1 MIHVQALSL
10 FIPLYPCPANHKIF
24 LEGPYVKTV
33 SIRDLTLSK
42 HSLWHWIFSTDT
54 MRTMVQKYSILHVS
68 ISQHFIALG
77 FLIQTRATKW
87 LNCFEAESFCFTP
100 TLIRDEISISS
111 YLKCK
116 PFVINIFWLA
126 KFITHKKFQYLEQSL
141 NRNNEEEAC
150 GWTEI
155 CGNFNENEILMIP
168 IIYKV

>member
-1 MIHVQALSL
+1 MSKLWVCLSPCIPALQTKNIFRRSL
-10 FIPLYPCPANHKIF
+10 CENCKYKRFDIKQTFLVTLDIF
-24 LEGPYVKTV
+24 NRHNENNG
-33 SIRDLTLSK
+33 SE
-42 HSLWHWIFSTDT
+42 IFNT
-54 MRTMVQKYSILHVS
+54 ILHVS

-150 GWTEI
+150 GRTEI